1 MPWSRS
7 TGPTRTANPDEPVGF
22 QNSVAVV
29 ALGGCAAP
37 VRSQA
42 RSKACHYACSYLAFC
57 RIVGWLTLLA
67 RAHASL
73 EVEILVLRHENAVL
87 RRGNPRPRLHWADRV
102 LLTALIRRLPQVLRA
117 HRMVTPTTGLAW
129 HRRLVAKHWTF
140 PNQPGRQPLDPAV
153 GG

>member
-1 MPWSRS
+1 MCCS
-7 TGPTRTANPDEPVGF
+7 GPKPGTIG
-22 QNSVAVV
+22 SVS
-29 ALGGCAAP
+29 L
-37 VRSQA
+37 RLL
-42 RSKACHYACSYLAFC
+42 YLAFC